1 MSEVKE
7 TFDILI
13 SFKNTEDAKAFFYEW
28 EKRFNL
34 TNPMMIT
41 NKDEHGLSTG
51 TALGVTVEDD
61 PQLVTAFYKV
71 LRADDSVID
80 YDSEE

>member
-1 MSEVKE
+1 MSEVKT
-7 TFDILI
+7 TFDIII
-13 SFKNTEDAKAFFYEW
+13 SFKNKQDAKAFFYEW

-34 TNPMMIT
+34 TDPMMIS
-41 NKDEHGLSTG
+41 NEDG
-51 TALGVTVEDD
+51 TAFGVTVEDD

>member
-1 MSEVKE
+1 MSEVKT
-7 TFDILI
+7 TFDIII
-13 SFKNTEDAKAFFYEW
+13 SFKNKQDAKAFFYKW

-34 TNPMMIT
+34 INPMMIS
-41 NKDEHGLSTG
+41 NEDG
-51 TALGVTVEDD
+51 TAFGVTVEDD
-61 PQLVTAFYKV
+61 PQLVRAFYKV

>member
-1 MSEVKE
+1 MSEVKT

-34 TNPMMIT
+34 TNPMMIS
-41 NKDEHGLSTG
+41 KFDEDGLCTG
-51 TALGVTVEDD
+51 TAFGVTVEDD

-71 LRADDSVID
+71 LRADDSVVD

>member
-7 TFDILI
+7 TFDIII
-13 SFKNTEDAKAFFYEW
+13 SFKNTQDAKAFFYEW
-28 EKRFNL
+28 EKRFDL
-34 TNPMMIT
+34 TNPLMIS
-41 NKDEHGLSTG
+41 NEDG

-61 PQLVTAFYKV
+61 PQLVTALYEV
-71 LRADDSVID
+71 LQADDSVID

>member
-1 MSEVKE
+1 MSEVKT
-7 TFDILI
+7 TFDIII
-13 SFKNTEDAKAFFYEW
+13 SFKNTKDAKAFFYEW

-34 TNPMMIT
+34 TDPLMIS
-41 NKDEHGLSTG
+41 NEDG